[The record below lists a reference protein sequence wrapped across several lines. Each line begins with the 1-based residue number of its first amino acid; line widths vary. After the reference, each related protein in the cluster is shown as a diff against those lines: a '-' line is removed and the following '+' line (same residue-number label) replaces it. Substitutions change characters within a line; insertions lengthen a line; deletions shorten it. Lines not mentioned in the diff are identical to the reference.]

1 MLRIL
6 SVVALIIALNFG
18 AGAMSE
24 AQAKPACVS
33 WSANRIDCFARGT
46 DNAMWHRWWDGA
58 AWAGWESLGGI
69 LTSDPQC
76 TSWSANRI
84 DCFGR
89 GLDNALW
96 HRSWNGA
103 SWSGWA
109 SYIAIFAVGNLKVA
123 TS

>member
-1 MLRIL
+1 MLRIM

-18 AGAMSE
+18 AAVVNE

-46 DNAMWHRWWDGA
+46 DNAMSHRWWDGVS
-58 AWAGWESLGGI
+58 WAGWESLGGI

-89 GLDNALW
+89 VTRDQVPSDSLTKRL
-96 HRSWNGA
+96 
-103 SWSGWA
+103 
-109 SYIAIFAVGNLKVA
+109 L
-123 TS
+123 